1 MDSSSSLLGLYW
13 FKSWTVSTQG
23 LGAAVAA
30 VVVVAVFFFPEDD
43 DDPDFFDL
51 SGVFLERERVGRA
64 ADICKVEVLLVV
76 VAQLATCYL
85 VIGLSKKHFNLNKNT
100 KLIGMESI
108 FPLSCTTRTRSW

>member
-1 MDSSSSLLGLYW
+1 M
-13 FKSWTVSTQG
+13 
-23 LGAAVAA
+23 GAAVAA

-76 VAQLATCYL
+76 VAELATCYL
-85 VIGLSKKHFNLNKNT
+85 VIGFSRKHFNLKKNNAD
-100 KLIGMESI
+100 MEDWVSTEN
-108 FPLSCTTRTRSW
+108 FHMGYNETLE

>member
-76 VAQLATCYL
+76 VAQLASSYL
-85 VIGLSKKHFNLNKNT
+85 VIGLSKKYFNLRKT
-100 KLIGMESI
+100 QCRYGRLG
-108 FPLSCTTRTRSW
+108 

>member
-1 MDSSSSLLGLYW
+1 M
-13 FKSWTVSTQG
+13 
-23 LGAAVAA
+23 GAAVAA

-76 VAQLATCYL
+76 VAQLATCYP
-85 VIGLSKKHFNLNKNT
+85 VIGLSKKHFNLKKKHNAD
-100 KLIGMESI
+100 MEDWVSTEN
-108 FPLSCTTRTRSW
+108 FHMGYN

>member
-30 VVVVAVFFFPEDD
+30 VVVLAVFFFPEDD
-43 DDPDFFDL
+43 EDPDFFDL

-76 VAQLATCYL
+76 VAELATCYL
-85 VIGLSKKHFNLNKNT
+85 VIGLSKKHFNLKKKHNAD
-100 KLIGMESI
+100 MEDWVSTEN
-108 FPLSCTTRTRSW
+108 FHMGYN